1 MKVEF
6 EDVLLKVRINV
17 NNGSIYTF
25 INTCCALLHVSEW
38 EQISLGVFFLSL
50 SQPVVQVFFTGQK
63 NHFIIIQLCAVAINH
78 FLNMMIQ
85 NSSYIVLYWGGE
97 VGSKTLA
104 VSSWVI
110 QSWYTVSDKQLF
122 SPCRESLREIKL
134 FFKKLERETFQSL
147 CWPLEDI
154 RQVMK

>member
-6 EDVLLKVRINV
+6 EDVLLKVRING
-17 NNGSIYTF
+17 NNGSIY
-25 INTCCALLHVSEW
+25 TCCALLHVSEW

-63 NHFIIIQLCAVAINH
+63 NHFIIIQLCAVARTINH

-97 VGSKTLA
+97 MGSKTLA
-104 VSSWVI
+104 VSS
-110 QSWYTVSDKQLF
+110 
-122 SPCRESLREIKL
+122 
-134 FFKKLERETFQSL
+134 
-147 CWPLEDI
+147 
-154 RQVMK
+154 

>member
-6 EDVLLKVRINV
+6 EDVLLKVRING

-25 INTCCALLHVSEW
+25 INTCGALLHVSEW

-63 NHFIIIQLCAVAINH
+63 NHFIIIQLCAVAWTINH

-104 VSSWVI
+104 VSS
-110 QSWYTVSDKQLF
+110 
-122 SPCRESLREIKL
+122 
-134 FFKKLERETFQSL
+134 
-147 CWPLEDI
+147 
-154 RQVMK
+154 